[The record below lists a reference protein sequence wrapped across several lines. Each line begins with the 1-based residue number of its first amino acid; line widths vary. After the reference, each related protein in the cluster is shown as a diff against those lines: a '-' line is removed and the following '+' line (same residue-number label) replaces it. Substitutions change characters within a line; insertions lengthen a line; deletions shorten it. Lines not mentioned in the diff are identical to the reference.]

1 LLPAPFD
8 ARFRQKGVIMSRKVG
23 KWKELFESWS
33 KRKLF
38 VFLLLILVPT
48 VATTLLGGILL
59 GGALLHIN
67 YTPASAAEANFSID
81 DQIGT
86 PLTDQ
91 FGYAPVVQTISP
103 SVVYILGE
111 TAWGQQAGTGVIVTS
126 NGGILT
132 NYHVVEGANHIEVTL
147 SDGDTY
153 DATKVSTDP
162 STDLAVVWIDTSNLT
177 AAHLLRNS
185 LEQMQ
190 VGDMVIAVGNALAL
204 SGGFTATDGIVSN
217 LDRYVDEG
225 NGVRIYDIIQTS
237 AAINPGNSGGPL
249 VDLAGQVVGINTAIV
264 QGAENIGFAISTD
277 IVIPVVEQLVQNG
290 TVSHPWLGVY
300 IETVTPGLVA
310 QYGLSVTEGAFIDR
324 VVAGSPADNAALK
337 AGDVIVE
344 FDGQKIATADDLI
357 KTEQSHQVGD
367 EIQID
372 FVRGTTTM
380 TATLHLGSRPSS

>member
-1 LLPAPFD
+1 
-8 ARFRQKGVIMSRKVG
+8 M
-23 KWKELFESWS
+23 FESPS
-33 KRKLF
+33 KRKRF
-38 VFLLLILVPT
+38 VFLLLILVPV
-48 VATTLLGGILL
+48 VASILLGGVFF
-59 GGALLHIN
+59 GGALLHIKP
-67 YTPASAAEANFSID
+67 TPTSAAEANFSID

-111 TAWGQQAGTGVIVTS
+111 TAWGQEAGTGVIVTS

-132 NYHVVEGANHIEVTL
+132 NYHVVEGANDIKVTL
-147 SDGDTY
+147 NDGRTY
-153 DATKVSTDP
+153 DATKVSSDP
-162 STDLAVVWIDTSNLT
+162 STDLAVVWIDASNLT

-190 VGDMVIAVGNALAL
+190 VGDIVIAVGNALAL

-249 VDLAGQVVGINTAIV
+249 VDLAGQVVGINTAIEL
-264 QGAENIGFAISTD
+264 GAENIGFAISTD

-290 TVSHPWLGVY
+290 TVAHPWLGVY
-300 IETVTPGLVA
+300 VETVTPGLIA
-310 QYGLSVTEGAFIDR
+310 KYGLSVTEGAFIDQ
-324 VVAGSPADNAALK
+324 VVAGSPADNAGLK
-337 AGDVIVE
+337 AGDVIVG

-367 EIQID
+367 EVQIQ

-380 TATLHLGSRPSS
+380 TATLRLGSRPSS